1 MVIIFILMVIMWF
14 IFVYKIKIKKIIRFD
29 IIYVNIKKNNKIGL
43 NDKIMK

>member
-29 IIYVNIKKNNKIGL
+29 KIYVNIKKKKNWFKW
-43 NDKIMK
+43 